1 MKNFIKKYLLT
12 ILSFVMLIGFISMLM
27 LYMLTAMKNKKAYE
41 DLKKEY
47 NKLASDTDAEIQKR
61 DKAVNGLILD
71 LRDKDDTIVK
81 IQKEL
86 NDYSDEN
93 SELKKQLNDLNNQ
106 KDELLEEIE
115 QLKISK
121 ANREKEKEPAHTEAL
136 SVSDAPTQDGMTY
149 LGTYELTAYIE
160 TGNPCADGVY
170 PSVGYTVA
178 CNDPSLWH
186 RWIYIEGMGQYYVH
200 DVGGMPSYNI
210 IDVYLGTY
218 DACIQFGRQS
228 ANVYLMN

>member
-1 MKNFIKKYLLT
+1 LDVQNAIVENERQEYIASEVYIPT
-12 ILSFVMLIGFISMLM
+12 
-27 LYMLTAMKNKKAYE
+27 T
-41 DLKKEY
+41 DRLKKEEVQLREEEET
-47 NKLASDTDAEIQKR
+47 KEFVVASTTRTSSPVATTS
-61 DKAVNGLILD
+61 V
-71 LRDKDDTIVK
+71 DDGTN
-81 IQKEL
+81 L
-86 NDYSDEN
+86 SDNYTFYATYS
-93 SELKKQLNDLNNQ
+93 
-106 KDELLEEIE
+106 
-115 QLKISK
+115 
-121 ANREKEKEPAHTEAL
+121 
-136 SVSDAPTQDGMTY
+136 
-149 LGTYELTAYIE
+149 LTAYCA